1 MKAVFF
7 EKHGGNEVLQY
18 GDRPTPE
25 PGPGQARLALRA
37 AALNHLDI
45 FVRNGIPD
53 VPLPQVPGADG
64 AGVVDAVGAGVTDLS
79 PGDRALVQPGLYCNA
94 CEYCRKG
101 EQCVC

>member
-7 EKHGGNEVLQY
+7 RKHGGNEVLEY
-18 GDRPTPE
+18 GDWPTPE
-25 PGPGQARLALRA
+25 PGPGEVRVSIRA

-64 AGVVDAVGAGVTDLS
+64 AGVVDKIGEAVEGLA
-79 PGDRALVQPGLYCNA
+79 PGDSVLIQPGLFCGD
-94 CEYCRKG
+94 CEFCRGG
-101 EQCVC
+101 E